1 MKAEL
6 VEQAALVITDIPL
19 LINAVSK
26 RVKQLSMGR
35 PPLVEKR
42 GTMREADIALQEIIE
57 GKIIIVRDEITEAPV

>member
-1 MKAEL
+1 MKSEL
-6 VEQAALVITDIPL
+6 VEKASLVIPEPPL

-26 RVKQLSMGR
+26 RVRQLHMGR

-57 GKIIIVRDEITEAPV
+57 GKIKVIRDEVVEV